1 MAKSK
6 PLCMFCGEE
15 IDDAELTR
23 EHFVPKC
30 LWEKGNRPNETRTLP
45 AHKSCNSSFSED
57 NDYFRD
63 VLALEMGAEK
73 NAAARLVQQG
83 SLKRKFS
90 KHPGAIRKN
99 LSKTKH
105 VWITL
110 PSGLTIRSLSYEVDS
125 NKVTRVLWNVTKG
138 IYYTTQGEPLP
149 KDFVLEVVDLAIVD
163 DEEYKAYVESTVKH
177 MVGWQSFGD
186 DAFACRYV
194 VSSQRPITKMNCLMQ
209 FYSNRLF
216 FGQALH
222 PDEVAEMRQK
232 QDGI

>member
-1 MAKSK
+1 VAKSK

-45 AHKSCNSSFSED
+45 AHNSCNSSFSED

-105 VWITL
+105 VWVTL
-110 PSGLTIRSLSYEVDS
+110 PSGLTIRSLSYEVDF
-125 NKVTRVLWNVTKG
+125 NKITRVLWNVTKG

-149 KDFVLEVVDLAIVD
+149 NDFVLEVVDLAIVD

-209 FYSNRLF
+209 FYGNRLF

-222 PDEVAEMRQK
+222 PDEVAEMRRQ
-232 QDGI
+232 QNGI